1 MGIKRKA
8 CFLFAFLSFFSNFGF
23 AEVTMHSAM
32 KRKTS
37 FSFALHSF
45 FSNFADKSTNLLP
58 LGKTKKNLVFRSLN
72 RNFAANYR

>member
-8 CFLFAFLSFFSNFGF
+8 CFLFAFLSFFSNF
-23 AEVTMHSAM
+23 ADESA
-32 KRKTS
+32 
-37 FSFALHSF
+37 
-45 FSNFADKSTNLLP
+45 NLLP

>member
-8 CFLFAFLSFFSNFGF
+8 CLLFAFLSFFRNY
-23 AEVTMHSAM
+23 ADESA
-32 KRKTS
+32 
-37 FSFALHSF
+37 
-45 FSNFADKSTNLLP
+45 NLLP

>member
-8 CFLFAFLSFFSNFGF
+8 CFL
-23 AEVTMHSAM
+23 
-32 KRKTS
+32 
-37 FSFALHSF
+37 FALHSF